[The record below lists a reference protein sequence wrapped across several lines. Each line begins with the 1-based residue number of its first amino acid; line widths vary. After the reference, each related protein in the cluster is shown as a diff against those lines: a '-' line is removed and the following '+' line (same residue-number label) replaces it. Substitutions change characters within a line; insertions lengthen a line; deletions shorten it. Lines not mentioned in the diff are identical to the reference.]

1 MDLVYREKVRMLK
14 DNKIQLEKEYV
25 VDELTVKGVVEIV
38 QEQHEYAQLL
48 AVNEKDAA
56 ELACL
61 DIIKDWF
68 TVK

>member
-1 MDLVYREKVRMLK
+1 M
-14 DNKIQLEKEYV
+14 
-25 VDELTVKGVVEIV
+25 KGVVEIV

-56 ELACL
+56 EVAVL